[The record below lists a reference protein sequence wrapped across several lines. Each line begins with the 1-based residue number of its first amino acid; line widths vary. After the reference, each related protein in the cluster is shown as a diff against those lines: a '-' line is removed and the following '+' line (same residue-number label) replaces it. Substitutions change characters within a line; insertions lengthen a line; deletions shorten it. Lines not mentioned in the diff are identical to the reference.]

1 MPLKK
6 LMLRPGV
13 NRENT
18 RYTTEGG
25 WYDCDKIR
33 FRQGTPEK
41 IGGWEQFSDY
51 RFLGVCRSLWNW
63 VTLGGVSLVGLGTNL
78 KFYLERGEAYYD
90 ITPLRG
96 TATLTDPFTATDG
109 SGVITVTDVAH
120 GAITGDFV
128 TFSGAT
134 GLGGNITAGVLNQEY
149 QVTVINVDTYTFT
162 ATATANATDAAG
174 SPGGGTVSAAY
185 QINTGPAIQQPQAG
199 WGAGAWGFGAWGV
212 GAPVADALRLWS
224 QSNFGEDLLF
234 GPRGGGLYYW
244 DATGGV
250 GARGVDVAGMMGAS
264 DVPTKQL
271 MIMTS
276 DVSRFVLCFGA
287 NPLGESVL
295 DPMLIRWSD
304 QEDFLNWTPA
314 ATNQAGD
321 LRLST
326 GSRIVTALQLRQE
339 IVVWTDAAVY
349 SLQYQGPPFVWG
361 AQTLADNTSIIG
373 PNARATASGVAF
385 WMGTDKFY
393 KYDGRV
399 NTMRCDLRQYIFQDI
414 NLQQSDQIF
423 ASTVEA
429 FNEVWWF
436 YPTADSTV
444 PNRYV
449 VYNYAEDIWY
459 YGQLE
464 RTAWL
469 DSKIISHPIAAYQNR
484 LIEHEVGVDDGSDNV
499 PVPIHAFIDSSEF
512 DIEDGQNF
520 GFIWRVLPDITFRG
534 STAQNPSVTM
544 TMQPMLNAGSGY
556 NNPLSVGGSASAA
569 VTRTSVVP
577 IEQFTGQVY
586 VRVRGRQ
593 MSIKIESSDLGVTW
607 QLGAPRIDVRLDGR
621 R

>member
-6 LMLRPGV
+6 LLLKPGV

-18 RYTTEGG
+18 RYTSEGG

-41 IGGWEQFSDY
+41 IGGWEQLSDN

-63 VTLGGVSLVGLGTNL
+63 VTLGGVSLVGIGTNL

-96 TATLTDPFTATDG
+96 TVTLTDPFTATNG
-109 SGVITVTDVAH
+109 SAVITVTDVAH

-149 QVTVINVDTYTFT
+149 QITVVDADTYTIT

-185 QINTGPAIQQPQAG
+185 QINTGPAIQEVLNG

-212 GAPVADALRLWS
+212 GATATDALRLWS
-224 QSNFGEDLLF
+224 QTNFGEDLLF

-244 DATGGV
+244 DATSGV
-250 GARGVDVAGMMGAS
+250 GARGVNVAGMMGAS
-264 DVPTKQL
+264 DVPTAQL
-271 MIMTS
+271 MVMTS
-276 DVSRFVLCFGA
+276 DVSRFVLCFGV
-287 NPLGESVL
+287 NPLGSSIL

-314 ATNQAGD
+314 ITNQAGD

-399 NTMRCDLRQYIFQDI
+399 QTMRCDLRQYIFQDI
-414 NLQQSDQIF
+414 DMQQSDQIF
-423 ASTVEA
+423 ASTVES

-436 YPTADSTV
+436 YPTAGSTV

-459 YGQLE
+459 YGQME

-469 DSKIISHPIAAYQNR
+469 DSKIVAHPLAAYQNR
-484 LIEHEVGVDDGSDNV
+484 LIEHEIGVDDGSENV
-499 PVPIHAFIDSSEF
+499 PVAMHAFIDSAEF

-520 GFIWRVLPDITFRG
+520 GFIWRLLPDITFRG
-534 STAQNPSVTM
+534 STAANPSATL
-544 TMQPMLNAGSGY
+544 TLQPMLNSGSGY
-556 NNPLSVGGSASAA
+556 NNPLSVGGTATAA
-569 VTRTSVVP
+569 VTRTAVVP
-577 IEQFTGQVY
+577 VEQFTGQVY

>member
-6 LMLRPGV
+6 LLLKPGV

-18 RYTTEGG
+18 RYTSEGG
-25 WYDCDKIR
+25 WYDSDKIR

-41 IGGWEQFSDY
+41 IGGWEQISDN

-63 VTLGGVSLVGLGTNL
+63 VTLTGVSLIGIGTNL
-78 KFYLERGEAYYD
+78 KFYLERGAAYYD
-90 ITPLRG
+90 ITPIR
-96 TATLTDPFTATDG
+96 ATTSAGDVTFAATDG
-109 SGVITVTDVAH
+109 SSIITVTDTAN
-120 GAITGDFV
+120 GALENDFV
-128 TFSGAT
+128 TFSGAVS
-134 GLGGNITAGVLNQEY
+134 LGGVITADVLNQEY
-149 QVTVINVDTYTFT
+149 QIVTIVDADEYTIDVGVL
-162 ATATANATDAAG
+162 ANASDTGD
-174 SPGGGTVSAAY
+174 GGASVIGAY
-185 QINTGPAIQQPQAG
+185 QINTGPAIQQALNG
-199 WGAGAWGFGAWGV
+199 WGAGAWGFGAWGI
-212 GAPVADALRLWS
+212 GATASDALRLWS
-224 QSNFGEDLLF
+224 QANFGEDLLF

-250 GARGVDVAGMMGAS
+250 GARGVDVAGIMGAS
-264 DVPTKQL
+264 DVPTRQL
-271 MIMTS
+271 TILIS
-276 DVSRFVLCFGA
+276 DVSRFVLCFGV
-287 NPLGESVL
+287 NPLGSSTL

-314 ATNQAGD
+314 VTNQAGD

-326 GSRIVTALQLRQE
+326 GSRIVTALQMRQE

-361 AQTLADNTSIIG
+361 AQTLADNISIIS
-373 PNARATASGVAF
+373 PNAKANASGMAF

-399 NTMRCDLRQYIFQDI
+399 QTLRCDLRQYIFQDL
-414 NLQQSDQIF
+414 NMRQSDQIF

-436 YPTADSTV
+436 YPTTGSTV

-449 VYNYAEDIWY
+449 VYNYSEDIWY

-464 RTAWL
+464 RTAWI
-469 DSKIISHPIAAYQNR
+469 DSKILAHPIAAYDGR
-484 LIEHEVGVDDGSDNV
+484 LVEHEIGSDDASNGV
-499 PVPIHAFIDSSEF
+499 AVPIHAFIDSAEF

-520 GFIWRVLPDITFRG
+520 GFIWRLLPDITFRG
-534 STAQNPSVTM
+534 STAANPSATL
-544 TMQPMLNAGSGY
+544 TLQPMLNSGSGY
-556 NNPLSVGGSASAA
+556 NNPLSVGGTASAA
-569 VTRTSVVP
+569 VTRTAVVP

-593 MSIKIESSDLGVTW
+593 MSIKIESANLGVAW
-607 QLGAPRIDVRLDGR
+607 QLGAPRIDVRLDGKR
-621 R
+621 